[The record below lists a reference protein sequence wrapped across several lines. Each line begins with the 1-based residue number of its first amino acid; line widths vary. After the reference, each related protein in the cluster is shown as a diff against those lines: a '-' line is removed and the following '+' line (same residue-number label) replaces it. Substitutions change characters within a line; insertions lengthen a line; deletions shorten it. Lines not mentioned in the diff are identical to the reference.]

1 MQNLKISTIF
11 HQRIYK
17 RTPRDKI
24 QIMLDKISLKKEMWN
39 LTPQQII
46 PYNCDKTV
54 YSASSSQIW
63 L

>member
-1 MQNLKISTIF
+1 M
-11 HQRIYK
+11 IYK
-17 RTPRDKI
+17 RSPHDRI
-24 QIMLDKISLKKEMWN
+24 QIMLDKISFKKRDVE

-54 YSASSSQIW
+54 YGATSSQIW